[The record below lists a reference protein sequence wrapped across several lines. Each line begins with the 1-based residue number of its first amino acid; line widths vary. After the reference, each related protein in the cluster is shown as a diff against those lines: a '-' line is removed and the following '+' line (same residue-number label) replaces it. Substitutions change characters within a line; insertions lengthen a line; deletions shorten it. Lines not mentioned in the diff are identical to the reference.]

1 MPPTRSEVRHIP
13 PDPGDLP
20 VQKINLAERFSRITE
35 HWRPKVVAEL
45 NGQVVRL
52 VKVRGEFV
60 WHQHAGEDE
69 LFYVVRGQ
77 LRIDFRDGPVI
88 LGPGEM
94 LVVPRGVEHRP
105 VAEEECEMLLFEPA
119 GVRNTGDVEHPTLTA
134 PRDARI

>member
-1 MPPTRSEVRHIP
+1 MQT
-13 PDPGDLP
+13 
-20 VQKINLAERFSRITE
+20 INLAERFGRITE
-35 HWRPKVVAEL
+35 HWRPKIVAEL

-52 VKVRGEFV
+52 VKVQGEFV

-119 GVRNTGDVEHPTLTA
+119 EVRNTGDVEHPTLTA

>member
-1 MPPTRSEVRHIP
+1 MQT
-13 PDPGDLP
+13 
-20 VQKINLAERFSRITE
+20 INLAERFGRITE
-35 HWRPKVVAEL
+35 HWRPKIVAEL

-52 VKVRGEFV
+52 VMVQGEFV

-69 LFYVVRGQ
+69 LFYVVSGR

-119 GVRNTGDVEHPTLTA
+119 EVRNTGDVEHPTLTA

>member
-1 MPPTRSEVRHIP
+1 
-13 PDPGDLP
+13 
-20 VQKINLAERFSRITE
+20 VQKIDLAARFSRITE

-52 VKVRGEFV
+52 VKVQGEFV

-77 LRIDFRDGPVI
+77 LRIDFRDGPVT

-119 GVRNTGDVEHPTLTA
+119 EVRNTGDVEHPTLAA

>member
-1 MPPTRSEVRHIP
+1 
-13 PDPGDLP
+13 
-20 VQKINLAERFSRITE
+20 VQKINLPERFGRITE
-35 HWRPKVVAEL
+35 HWRPKIVAEL

-52 VKVRGEFV
+52 VKVQGEFV
-60 WHQHAGEDE
+60 WHRHEREDE

-77 LRIDFRDGPVI
+77 LRIDFRAGPVT

-119 GVRNTGDVEHPTLTA
+119 EVRNTGNVEHPTLTS
-134 PRDARI
+134 PDDVRL

>member
-1 MPPTRSEVRHIP
+1 
-13 PDPGDLP
+13 

-52 VKVRGEFV
+52 VKVQGEFV

-69 LFYVVRGQ
+69 LFYVVSGQ

-119 GVRNTGDVEHPTLTA
+119 EVRNTGDVEHPTLTA
-134 PRDARI
+134 PRAARI

>member
-1 MPPTRSEVRHIP
+1 M
-13 PDPGDLP
+13 
-20 VQKINLAERFSRITE
+20 QKIDLAERFSRITE

-52 VKVRGEFV
+52 VKVQGEFV

-77 LRIDFRDGPVI
+77 LRIDFRDGPVT

-105 VAEEECEMLLFEPA
+105 VAEQECEMLLFEPA
-119 GVRNTGDVEHPTLTA
+119 EVRNTGDVEHPTLTA
-134 PRDARI
+134 PRDARM

>member
-1 MPPTRSEVRHIP
+1 VE
-13 PDPGDLP
+13 
-20 VQKINLAERFSRITE
+20 KINLAERFGRITE
-35 HWRPKVVAEL
+35 HWRPKIVAEL

-52 VKVRGEFV
+52 VKVLGEFV
-60 WHQHAGEDE
+60 WHRHEREDE

-77 LRIDFRDGPVI
+77 LRIDFRDGPVT

-134 PRDARI
+134 PQDARL

>member
-1 MPPTRSEVRHIP
+1 
-13 PDPGDLP
+13 

-35 HWRPKVVAEL
+35 HWRPKIVAEL

-52 VKVRGEFV
+52 VKVQGEFV

-119 GVRNTGDVEHPTLTA
+119 EVRNTGDVEHPTLTA

>member
-1 MPPTRSEVRHIP
+1 
-13 PDPGDLP
+13 

-35 HWRPKVVAEL
+35 YWRPKLVAEL

-52 VKVRGEFV
+52 VRVQGEFV

-77 LRIDFRDGPVI
+77 LRIDFRDGPVT

-94 LVVPRGVEHRP
+94 LVVPRGVEYRP
-105 VAEEECEMLLFEPA
+105 VADEECEMLLFEPA
-119 GVRNTGDVEHPTLTA
+119 EVRNTGDVEHPTLTA
-134 PRDARI
+134 PRAARI

>member
-1 MPPTRSEVRHIP
+1 
-13 PDPGDLP
+13 
-20 VQKINLAERFSRITE
+20 VQKINLAERFDRITE
-35 HWRPKVVAEL
+35 HWRPKIVAEL

-60 WHQHAGEDE
+60 WHHHAGEDE

-77 LRIDFRDGPVI
+77 LRIDFRDGPVT

-119 GVRNTGDVEHPTLTA
+119 EVRNTGDVEHPTLTA
-134 PRDARI
+134 PGDVRV

>member
-1 MPPTRSEVRHIP
+1 M
-13 PDPGDLP
+13 
-20 VQKINLAERFSRITE
+20 QKINLAERFSRITE
-35 HWRPKVVAEL
+35 HWRPKIVAEL

-52 VKVRGEFV
+52 VKVQGEFV

-69 LFYVVRGQ
+69 LFYVVRGR
-77 LRIDFRDGPVI
+77 LRIEFRDGPVT

-119 GVRNTGDVEHPTLTA
+119 EVRNTGDVEHPTLTA
-134 PRDARI
+134 PRDARV

>member
-1 MPPTRSEVRHIP
+1 M
-13 PDPGDLP
+13 
-20 VQKINLAERFSRITE
+20 QKINLAERFSRITE
-35 HWRPKVVAEL
+35 HWRPKIVAEL

-60 WHQHAGEDE
+60 WHRHAGEDE
-69 LFYVVRGQ
+69 LFYVVRGR
-77 LRIDFRDGPVI
+77 LRIDFRDGPVT

-119 GVRNTGDVEHPTLTA
+119 EVRNTGDVEHPTLTA
-134 PRDARI
+134 PPDARV

>member
-1 MPPTRSEVRHIP
+1 M
-13 PDPGDLP
+13 
-20 VQKINLAERFSRITE
+20 QKIDLAERFSRITE

-119 GVRNTGDVEHPTLTA
+119 EVRNTGDVEHPTLTA

>member
-1 MPPTRSEVRHIP
+1 
-13 PDPGDLP
+13 

-52 VKVRGEFV
+52 VKVQGEFV

-69 LFYVVRGQ
+69 LFYVVSGR

-119 GVRNTGDVEHPTLTA
+119 EVRNTGDVEHPTLTA